1 MKHYSNFFDTNRY
14 LDTRKEVKKACPVCQ
29 RTCTCK
35 VCLASQSNGSES
47 KDSESKVW
55 HQTCVLFYL
64 NNVSLIAYSDTSV
77 FALLFQAYLSS
88 KSRVDRILHFHYLI
102 CMLLP
107 VLKRISENR
116 ETELETEAKIKGS
129 NFHSYNVF
137 RSRFCSLQMY
147 LRCHVV

>member
-1 MKHYSNFFDTNRY
+1 MKCYSKLFDTNRY

-35 VCLASQSNGSES
+35 VCLASESNGSES

-55 HQTCVLFYL
+55 HQTHVLFYL

-107 VLKRISENR
+107 LLKRISENR
-116 ETELETEAKIKGS
+116 ETELATEAKIKGS
-129 NFHSYNVF
+129 NFHSFKMMFSEV
-137 RSRFCSLQMY
+137 S
-147 LRCHVV
+147 